1 MEAAP
6 GFEPGIRALQARAL
20 PLGYAA
26 SVRGIRARDS
36 LGESVGQQDVP
47 IP

>member
-6 GFEPGIRALQARAL
+6 GFEPGVKLLQSLAL

-26 SVRGIRARDS
+26 EYA
-36 LGESVGQQDVP
+36 E
-47 IP
+47 

>member
-6 GFEPGIRALQARAL
+6 GFEPGIKDLQSSAL

-26 SVRGIRARDS
+26 TLERETGLEPATTTLATWGSTN
-36 LGESVGQQDVP
+36 
-47 IP
+47 